1 MMGTIDE
8 VLNKPTTKLMG
19 AIDEILDW
27 STTKLTP
34 WRQDALRRLA
44 CSSAITEQ
52 DEGELL
58 DLIKEKVGFSLA
70 TKPSAPIPLSKAHL
84 ASVSSGPLLKIKGVR
99 NIKNVNRL
107 VPAAA
112 LSFTPNGMTI
122 VYGRNGSGKSGFVRI
137 FRTACRTRIDNPA
150 KLKVLADV
158 YGSSRGPQEAEI
170 IVDLGSGDVVVP
182 WTAGAPASEILLQ
195 VAVFD
200 SSAAQLYVDG
210 GNQIQFLPF
219 GLALPYKL
227 NELCLSLRDK
237 LEAERKPITDQIALV
252 TVAFETSRTTKAQTF
267 YAGLTGETTDAK
279 IDAVATFSPDDEIRI
294 GELTR
299 LLAANTAS
307 AADVSALS
315 TWVKNLASECAS
327 LGQAFSDSSLEG
339 YRTLKQQ
346 AIDARTAA
354 GAKAADLFSS
364 EPLPGVGGETWR
376 RLWLAARDYSIT
388 DAYVAHEFPVL
399 STPDTTGTCV
409 LCHQPLTADA
419 SDRMGRFQAFVS
431 GSLAATANRAEI
443 AVTQAITSL
452 PQLEIF
458 GSKDWTTRLEQI
470 RKRNAE
476 LADIVTSFKKDVE
489 ARRVTALASLQTSEP
504 LPLSAATLASP
515 HSALQDLSALLSAEA
530 EALAKADQ
538 DGQRAK
544 LEAERDELTDRKILA
559 AGRDRVI
566 KRRDLLK
573 EGALY
578 SAALAEVQTKGITQ
592 KANELVD
599 THLTKIVTDH
609 FEVERK
615 ALEIT
620 HLKVGLARKSGQTR
634 AAFQTNPGTTLTK
647 LTSEIL
653 SEGEQRAL
661 ALAAFLTEIAVTEGG
676 APIVIDDPVSS
687 LDRDRGVKVA
697 ARIAAEA
704 QKRQVIVFTH
714 DLIFFNDLCREADD
728 LGVTTE
734 MIALFADDSNAGKVD
749 PAGVSWKGLSV
760 SKRLARIRNDFA
772 PLKRLHASS
781 PADYEF
787 KVKHLY
793 GRLRDSYERLVEEHI
808 FCDVVRRGVDR
819 IETQKLRMVH
829 LSDALAIRFHD
840 GMTKANTHSH
850 DNPASD
856 TVSIPDPTAFEAD
869 LTYIEQLIT
878 DLKAESVSAEGNRP
892 SMKAR

>member
-1 MMGTIDE
+1 
-8 VLNKPTTKLMG
+8 MG
-19 AIDEILDW
+19 AVDEILDW
-27 STTKLTP
+27 SATKLTP

-44 CSSAITEQ
+44 GSTAVTVQ
-52 DEGELL
+52 DESELL
-58 DLIKEKVGFSLA
+58 DLIKEKAGFSLA
-70 TKPSAPIPLSKAHL
+70 AKPPTPTPLSKAHL
-84 ASVSSGPLLKIKGVR
+84 ASVSSGSPLQIIGIR
-99 NIKNVNRL
+99 NVKNVNRL

-112 LSFTPNGMTI
+112 LPFTPNGMTI

-137 FRTACRTRIDNPA
+137 FRTACRTRTDNPA

-158 YGSSRGPQEAEI
+158 YGSSGGPQEAEI

-182 WTAGAPASEILLQ
+182 WTAGAPASETLLQ

-219 GLALPYKL
+219 GLALPHKL
-227 NELCLSLRDK
+227 NELCLTLRDK

-252 TVAFETSRTTKAQTF
+252 TVAFETPRTTKAQTF
-267 YAGLTGETTDAK
+267 YAGLTGKTTDAQ
-279 IDAVATFSPDDEIRI
+279 IDAAATFSPDDEKRI
-294 GELTR
+294 DELTR

-307 AADVSALS
+307 AADVTALS
-315 TWVKNLASECAS
+315 MWVKNLASECAS
-327 LGQAFSDSSLEG
+327 LGQAFIDPQLEG

-376 RLWLAARDYSIT
+376 RLWLAAREYSIT
-388 DAYVAHEFPVL
+388 DAYAGREFPVL
-399 STPDTTGTCV
+399 STPDTAETCV
-409 LCHQPLTADA
+409 LCQQPLTAEA

-431 GSLAATANRAEI
+431 GSLAATADQAET

-452 PQLEIF
+452 PQVEIF
-458 GSKDWTTRLEQI
+458 ASKDWATRLEQI

-476 LADIVTSFKKDVE
+476 LADTVTSFKKDVE
-489 ARRVTALASLQTSEP
+489 ARRVIALASLQTSEP
-504 LPLSAATLASP
+504 LPPPLAAATLVSP
-515 HSALQDLSALLSAEA
+515 HGALQDLSALLSAEA

-538 DGQRAK
+538 SGQRAK
-544 LEAERDELTDRKILA
+544 LGVERAELADRKILT

-573 EGALY
+573 EDALY
-578 SAALAEVQTKGITQ
+578 TAALAEVQTKGITQ

-615 ALEIT
+615 TLEIT
-620 HLKVGLARKSGQTR
+620 HLKVGLARKSGQTK

-661 ALAAFLTEIAVTEGG
+661 ALAAFLTEIAVTEGAG
-676 APIVIDDPVSS
+676 PIVIDDPVSS
-687 LDRDRGVKVA
+687 LDRDRGLKVA

-734 MIALFADDSNAGKVD
+734 TIALFADGANAGKVD

-760 SKRLARIRNDFA
+760 TKRLARIRNDFA
-772 PLKRLHASS
+772 PLKKLHTSS

-856 TVSIPDPTAFEAD
+856 TVSIPDPAAFESD
-869 LTYIEQLIT
+869 LAYIEQLIT

-892 SMKAR
+892 SMKPKKD

>member
-1 MMGTIDE
+1 
-8 VLNKPTTKLMG
+8 MG
-19 AIDEILDW
+19 AVDEILDW

-44 CSSAITEQ
+44 GSSALTAQ
-52 DEGELL
+52 DESELL
-58 DLIKEKVGFSLA
+58 DLIKEKAGFSLA
-70 TKPSAPIPLSKAHL
+70 AKPPIPAPLSKAHL
-84 ASVSSGPLLKIKGVR
+84 ASVSSGSPLQIKGIR
-99 NIKNVNRL
+99 NVKNVNRL

-112 LSFTPNGMTI
+112 LPFTPNGMTI

-137 FRTACRTRIDNPA
+137 FRTACRTRTDNPA

-158 YGSSRGPQEAEI
+158 YGSSGAPQEAEI
-170 IVDLGSGDVVVP
+170 IVDLGSGDVVVS
-182 WTAGAPASEILLQ
+182 WTAGASASETLLQ

-219 GLALPYKL
+219 GLALPHKL
-227 NELCLSLRDK
+227 NELCLTLRDK

-252 TVAFETSRTTKAQTF
+252 TVAFETPRTTKAQTF
-267 YAGLTGETTDAK
+267 YTGLAGKATNAQ
-279 IDAVATFSPDDEIRI
+279 IDAAATFSSDDEKRI
-294 GELTR
+294 DELTR

-307 AADVSALS
+307 AADVTALS

-327 LGQAFSDSSLEG
+327 LGQAFSDPQLDK

-346 AIDARTAA
+346 AIDGRTAA
-354 GAKAADLFSS
+354 GTKAADLFSS

-388 DAYVAHEFPVL
+388 DAYAGREYPVL
-399 STPDTTGTCV
+399 STPDATGTCV
-409 LCHQPLTADA
+409 LCQQPLSTEA
-419 SDRMGRFQAFVS
+419 SNRMGRFQAFVS
-431 GSLAATANRAEI
+431 GSLAATADQAET

-452 PQLEIF
+452 PQIEIF
-458 GSKDWTTRLEQI
+458 ASKDWATRLEQV

-476 LADIVTSFKKDVE
+476 LADTVTSFKKDVE
-489 ARRVTALASLQTSEP
+489 ARPVIALASLQTEP
-504 LPLSAATLASP
+504 PPPPLAAAALVSP
-515 HSALQDLSALLSAEA
+515 HGALQDLSALLSAEA
-530 EALAKADQ
+530 DALAKADE
-538 DGQRAK
+538 DEQRAK
-544 LEAERDELTDRKILA
+544 MESERAELADRKILA
-559 AGRDRVI
+559 ASRDRII
-566 KRRDLLK
+566 KRRDLLRDD
-573 EGALY
+573 ALY
-578 SAALAEVQTKGITQ
+578 AAALAEVQTKGITQ

-609 FEVERK
+609 FEAERK
-615 ALEIT
+615 TLEIT
-620 HLKVGLARKSGQTR
+620 HLKVGLARKSGQTK

-653 SEGEQRAL
+653 SEGEQPAL
-661 ALAAFLTEIAVTEGG
+661 ALAAFLTEIAVTEGAG
-676 APIVIDDPVSS
+676 PIVIDDPVSS
-687 LDRDRGVKVA
+687 LDRERGLKVA

-714 DLIFFNDLCREADD
+714 DLIFFNDLCREADER
-728 LGVTTE
+728 GVATE
-734 MIALFADDSNAGKVD
+734 TIALFADGANAGKVD
-749 PAGVSWKGLSV
+749 PAGVSWKGLGV

-772 PLKRLHASS
+772 PLKKLHTSS
-781 PADYEF
+781 PSDYEF

-793 GRLRDSYERLVEEHI
+793 GRLRDGYERLVEEHI

-850 DNPASD
+850 DNPASGA
-856 TVSIPDPTAFEAD
+856 VSVPDPVEFEAD
-869 LTYIEQLIT
+869 VAFIEQLIT
-878 DLKAESVSAEGNRP
+878 DLKAESAAAEGNRP
-892 SMKAR
+892 SMKPKKV

>member
-1 MMGTIDE
+1 
-8 VLNKPTTKLMG
+8 MG
-19 AIDEILDW
+19 AVDEILDW
-27 STTKLTP
+27 SATRLAL

-44 CSSAITEQ
+44 SSTALTAQ
-52 DEGELL
+52 DESELL
-58 DLIKEKVGFSLA
+58 DLVKEKAGFSLA
-70 TKPSAPIPLSKAHL
+70 AKPPTPTPLSKAHL
-84 ASVSSGPLLKIKGVR
+84 ASVSSGSPLQIKGIR
-99 NIKNVNRL
+99 NVKNVNRL
-107 VPAAA
+107 VSAAA
-112 LSFTPNGMTI
+112 LPFTPNGMTI

-158 YGSSRGPQEAEI
+158 YGSSGGPQEAEI

-182 WTAGAPASEILLQ
+182 WTADAPASETLLQ

-219 GLALPYKL
+219 GLALPHKL
-227 NELCLSLRDK
+227 NELCIALRDK

-252 TVAFETSRTTKAQTF
+252 TVSFETPRTTKAQTF
-267 YAGLTGETTDAK
+267 FAGLTGKVTNAQ
-279 IDAVATFSPDDEIRI
+279 IDAAATFSPDDEKRVD
-294 GELTR
+294 ELTH

-307 AADVSALS
+307 AADVTALS
-315 TWVKNLASECAS
+315 TWVKNLAFECAS
-327 LGQAFSDSSLEG
+327 LGQAFSDPQLDG

-346 AIDARTAA
+346 AIDARSAA
-354 GAKAADLFSS
+354 GTKAADLFSS

-376 RLWLAARDYSIT
+376 RLWLAAREYSIT
-388 DAYVAHEFPVL
+388 DAYSGREFPAL
-399 STPDTTGTCV
+399 STPDTTETCV
-409 LCHQPLTADA
+409 LCQQPLSTEA

-431 GSLAATANRAEI
+431 GSLATAADQAET
-443 AVTQAITSL
+443 AVTQAIASL
-452 PQLEIF
+452 PHVDILA
-458 GSKDWTTRLEQI
+458 SKDWATRLEQI
-470 RKRNAE
+470 RKRNTE
-476 LADIVTSFKKDVE
+476 LADTVTSFKKDVE
-489 ARRVTALASLQTSEP
+489 ARRATALASLQTSEVLPPP
-504 LPLSAATLASP
+504 LAAAAPVSP
-515 HSALQDLSALLSAEA
+515 HGALQDLSAVLSTEA

-538 DGQRAK
+538 SGERAK
-544 LEAERDELTDRKILA
+544 LETERAELADRKILT

-566 KRRDLLK
+566 KRRDLLR
-573 EGALY
+573 EDALY
-578 SAALAEVQTKGITQ
+578 TTALAEVQTKGITQ

-609 FEVERK
+609 FELERK
-615 ALEIT
+615 TLEIT
-620 HLKVGLARKSGQTR
+620 HLKVGLARKSGQTK

-661 ALAAFLTEIAVTEGG
+661 ALAAFLTEIAVTEGAG
-676 APIVIDDPVSS
+676 PIVIDDPVSS
-687 LDRDRGVKVA
+687 LDRDRGLKVA

-734 MIALFADDSNAGKVD
+734 TIALFADGANAGKVD
-749 PAGVSWKGLSV
+749 PVGVSWKGLSV
-760 SKRLARIRNDFA
+760 TKRLARIRNDFA
-772 PLKRLHASS
+772 PLKKLHTSS

-856 TVSIPDPTAFEAD
+856 TVSIPDPVAFESD
-869 LTYIEQLIT
+869 LAYIEQLIT

-892 SMKAR
+892 SMKPKKD

>member
-1 MMGTIDE
+1 
-8 VLNKPTTKLMG
+8 MG
-19 AIDEILDW
+19 AVDEILDW
-27 STTKLTP
+27 SATKLTP

-44 CSSAITEQ
+44 GSSAVTAQ
-52 DEGELL
+52 DESELL
-58 DLIKEKVGFSLA
+58 DLIKEKAGFPLA
-70 TKPSAPIPLSKAHL
+70 AKPPAPTPLTKAHL
-84 ASVSSGPLLKIKGVR
+84 SAVTSGSPLQIKGIR
-99 NIKNVNRL
+99 NVKNVNRL

-112 LSFTPNGMTI
+112 LVFAPAGLT
-122 VYGRNGSGKSGFVRI
+122 VAYGRNGSGKSGFVRI
-137 FRTACRTRIDNPA
+137 FRTACRTRTDNPA

-158 YGSSRGPQEAEI
+158 YGSGGGPQEAEI
-170 IVDLGSGDVVVP
+170 VVDLGSGDVVVP
-182 WTAGAPASEILLQ
+182 WTAGAPASETLLQ

-200 SSAAQLYVDG
+200 SSAAQFYVDG

-219 GLALPYKL
+219 GLALPHKL
-227 NELCLSLRDK
+227 NELCLALRDK
-237 LEAERKPITDQIALV
+237 LDVERRPITDQIALV
-252 TVAFETSRTTKAQTF
+252 TVAFETPRSTKAQTF
-267 YAGLTGETTDAK
+267 YSGLSGKTTDAQ
-279 IDAVATFSPDDEIRI
+279 IGAVATFSPDDEKRI
-294 GELTR
+294 DELTR

-307 AADVSALS
+307 AADVTALS
-315 TWVKNLASECAS
+315 TWVQNLAFECAS
-327 LGQAFSDSSLEG
+327 LDQAFSDTQLDG

-354 GAKAADLFSS
+354 GTKAADLFSS

-376 RLWLAARDYSIT
+376 RLWLAARDYSIA
-388 DAYVAHEFPVL
+388 DAYAGREFPVL
-399 STPDTTGTCV
+399 STPDTTETCV
-409 LCHQPLTADA
+409 LCQQPLGAEA

-431 GSLAATANRAEI
+431 GSLAETADQAETV
-443 AVTQAITSL
+443 VTQAITSL
-452 PQLEIF
+452 PRIEIF
-458 GSKDWTTRLEQI
+458 ASKEWATRLEQI

-476 LADIVTSFKKDVE
+476 LANTLTSFRKDME
-489 ARRVTALASLQTSEP
+489 ARRAIALASLQTVEATPPP
-504 LPLSAATLASP
+504 LAAGALVSP
-515 HSALQDLSALLSAEA
+515 HSTLQDLSALLSAEA
-530 EALAKADQ
+530 EALAKADHS
-538 DGQRAK
+538 GQRAK
-544 LEAERDELTDRKILA
+544 LEAERSELADRKILT
-559 AGRDRVI
+559 AGRDRVM

-573 EGALY
+573 EDALY
-578 SAALAEVQTKGITQ
+578 TAALAEVQTKGITQ

-599 THLTKIVTDH
+599 THLTKIVTNH

-615 ALEIT
+615 TLEIT
-620 HLKVGLARKSGQTR
+620 HLKVGLARKSGQTK

-647 LTSEIL
+647 LTSDIL

-661 ALAAFLTEIAVTEGG
+661 ALAAFLTEIAVTEGAG
-676 APIVIDDPVSS
+676 PIVIDDPVSS
-687 LDRDRGVKVA
+687 LDRDRGLKVA

-728 LGVTTE
+728 LGVATE
-734 MIALFADDSNAGKVD
+734 TIALFADGANAGKVD

-760 SKRLARIRNDFA
+760 SKRLARIRNDFT
-772 PLKRLHASS
+772 PLKKLHTSS
-781 PADYEF
+781 PSDYEF

-856 TVSIPDPTAFEAD
+856 TVSVPDPAEFEAD
-869 LTYIEQLIT
+869 LAFIEQLIT
-878 DLKAESVSAEGNRP
+878 DLKVESASAEGNRP
-892 SMKAR
+892 SMKPKKD